1 MSKSYILYLAA
12 IFVVI
17 TFTASSCE
25 SFSINNP
32 FHQTRWL
39 LTQYAITNINSPIST
54 QDTLT
59 FGTEPTLYFNQ
70 TAMQYQVL
78 DAGSPGYTLRLRMT
92 GTPWGNIS
100 GILQESTVEN
110 GMISGAQFVDEITQ
124 TYYYFW
130 LEKIE

>member
-1 MSKSYILYLAA
+1 MQRIKQIKFFIIILHFIL
-12 IFVVI
+12 I
-17 TFTASSCE
+17 SCYHHY
-25 SFSINNP
+25 FNNP

-54 QDTLT
+54 HDTLT
-59 FGTEPTLYFNQ
+59 FGTEPTMYFNQ
-70 TAMQYQVL
+70 MAMQYQVL
-78 DAGSPGYTLRLRMT
+78 DAGSPGYILRLRMT

-110 GMISGAQFVDEITQ
+110 GMISGAEFVEEISQ
-124 TYYYFW
+124 THYYLW